1 MLNHSVNF
9 KQNLKGFFFVL
20 IIAAGLFGTSCLG
33 ATKDKG
39 EVSFSIPATALQAIA
54 ARAGEIAEGSGY
66 TQPQQEQIAL
76 TLKLSLHLAS
86 NGKTIAA
93 KTKEGNLKDWLEEQE
108 PLYFSFTGITTN
120 IEIYAEASVTAVIN
134 GQTKELGHNKSD
146 SKTVYEGEN
155 DFSFTIKLDTKDLS
169 GNNGQTPKPTPGPNT
184 DTTIKFNITI
194 TNDDTA
200 VNNLNPAVS
209 LFYIDEQKASMLSGT
224 GYADISNPQVFME
237 LMQNNQNFLNTFDVR
252 ANNDNSI
259 TIQTQFTSGEK
270 IAAGKKLYLLAVAN
284 YDDWDLFENET
295 LASQQAKI
303 TSYRGWTNELTVGAE
318 NEVSIELERADIPC
332 KVSYKKYT
340 DETCTAFD
348 NLENTSYVKIA
359 SYNENVTTNHL
370 ILDALQ
376 NELTAICP
384 DNYELSDK
392 MNTEFEDN
400 FVTATIYFKPKAQSQ
415 DPNTGG
421 GSSTDPNTG
430 GASTDPNTGSGGS
443 TDPNTGGGSTDP
455 NTGGGG
461 ESTDPNTGGGS
472 STDPNTGGGSTDPNT
487 GSGGG
492 NTQTTYTGGGS
503 IIINPSTNP
512 NANLLEITATPSEKF
527 YLNTGSINLGAV
539 IKQNGTDL
547 SDNTSVTW
555 NAQLLYGGVDIND
568 YGIEYYT
575 LFRDGSNKW
584 SIQLSRKLETGGTYQ
599 LYVTAAYQGMTT
611 SQMFNVQVGSGEYY
625 EYDVEDAE
633 FGDKFGLY
641 DTNTWKTIVGSDI
654 KSLSGDTILV
664 LKGNL
669 GDDEETAKTN
679 MRSINAV
686 IWEIKTNIEIDMSG
700 LTGLTT
706 LTGISYYPYIY
717 AENLTSIILP
727 AAFTELK
734 ENSFSDGNNYF
745 CKKLKSITIPATIT
759 SIHGN
764 AFNGCSSLNQIIF
777 SGEPIQGQSVVYRV
791 DDNGFIFADEGADT
805 TLVYVPSSYKPVTL
819 NFATDFPDVTK
830 LGGYVFAKS
839 NIQSVTSFGNVKEIG
854 TYTFNECKNLETID
868 LQGVQAVG
876 YGSFLECNNLTTLGD
891 YTALQSVDVAGFY
904 NCNIAQ
910 FTITEDLT
918 LEPNAFTSAIQELTI
933 DIAINSANAS
943 NIKDLYLSKTAY
955 AKHLIFNKTVNL
967 PDVSYSGTPNSR
979 ITSAYLSNYNAGLSS
994 VQSIEFKGTGST
1006 IGNYS
1011 LVYFK
1016 DLTTVITNGNVTSIG
1031 NYAFYGCDKITAFDF
1046 QGVTSI
1052 GTYAFVNTGLI
1063 FADFSDNSSLTSIG
1077 ESAFQG
1083 CSSLTGNLD
1092 FSQTTLTN
1100 LGQNAFLNC
1109 SAVTEVTFNDLIT
1122 VIPTGAFKGCTGLS
1136 SLDLSNTRITIIGK
1150 NAFNGCSGLTSVNL
1164 SGPVKLIQESAFS
1177 DCGNINSLNLG
1188 TVTQIDRLAFYN
1200 TSGLSS
1206 ITIPNTVIA
1215 LGDSAFSTTSSITFE
1230 EMGANTTA
1238 TWYQLE
1244 MYKNNAFLNASS
1256 QLWTQILQSPKST
1269 LTNADFNEYVTEM
1282 QEQDGK
1288 SVETQITEIITGS
1301 NSTASPRFF
1310 RVITTN

>member
-54 ARAGEIAEGSGY
+54 TRAGEIAEGSGY

-86 NGKTIAA
+86 SGKTIAT

-295 LASQQAKI
+295 LASQQANI

-340 DETCTAFD
+340 DETGTAFE

-430 GASTDPNTGSGGS
+430 GASTDPNTG
-443 TDPNTGGGSTDP
+443 
-455 NTGGGG
+455 GGG

-472 STDPNTGGGSTDPNT
+472 STDPNTGG
-487 GSGGG
+487 GGG

-555 NAQLLYGGVDIND
+555 EAQLLYGGVDIND

-584 SIQLSRKLETGGTYQ
+584 SVQLSRKLETGGTYQ
-599 LYVTAAYQGMTT
+599 LYVTAAYQDMTT

-641 DTNTWKTIVGSDI
+641 DNNAWKTIVGSDI

-686 IWEIKTNIEIDMSG
+686 IREIKTNIEIDMSG

-734 ENSFSDGNNYF
+734 ENTFSDGNNYF
-745 CKKLKSITIPATIT
+745 CRKLKSITIPATIT

-764 AFNGCSSLNQIIF
+764 AFNGCSSLNQIIL
-777 SGEPIQGQSVVYRV
+777 SGEPAQGQSVVYRV

-994 VQSIEFKGTGST
+994 VQSIEFKGAGST

-1063 FADFSDNSSLTSIG
+1063 SADFSNNNSLTSIG
-1077 ESAFQG
+1077 QSAFEG

-1092 FSQTTLTN
+1092 FSSTTLTN

-1109 SAVTEVTFNDLIT
+1109 SGISGVTFNNLIT
-1122 VIPTGAFKGCTGLS
+1122 VIPSSAFKGCFGLT
-1136 SLDLSNTRITIIGK
+1136 SLNLSNTSITTIGK
-1150 NAFNGCSGLTSVNL
+1150 NAFNGCSSLTSVNL
-1164 SGPVKLIQESAFS
+1164 SGSVKLIQESAFS
-1177 DCGNINSLNLG
+1177 DCENINSLNLG

-1200 TSGLSS
+1200 TSGLSEKT
-1206 ITIPNTVIA
+1206 ITIPNTVVA
-1215 LGDSAFSTTSSITFE
+1215 LGDAAFFAGDSLTPPSITFE

-1238 TWYQLE
+1238 TWYQLA
-1244 MYKNNAFLNASS
+1244 MTRDGSILNASS
-1256 QLWTQILQSPKST
+1256 QLWTHILESPKTT
-1269 LTNADFNEYVTEM
+1269 LTTDDFNYQSAQQYVTEM
-1282 QEQDGK
+1282 QEENGE
-1288 SVETQITEIITGS
+1288 SIETQVINNITGDKDYT
-1301 NSTASPRFF
+1301 NLPRFF